1 MAKEFRDYLGGETAR
16 PRLGFFI
23 NEMYKL
29 ERDYFDVE
37 FERIGIT
44 FSQFR
49 VLNWLWREGELTQR
63 QIHELINI
71 KPSSLSNTLKILVK
85 KGLVVQKFDARDARV
100 RKIALTDAAK
110 AIEKEA
116 WEIIESFDARVR
128 AVLGAQEYERTVTNL
143 EKLIE
148 NL

>member
-1 MAKEFRDYLGGETAR
+1 MTKAFRDYLGNDATP
-16 PRLGFFI
+16 PRLGFFV

-29 ERDYFDVE
+29 ERDYFDAE

-49 VLNWLWREGELTQR
+49 VLNGLWREGELTQR

-85 KGLVVQKFDARDARV
+85 KGLVVQKFDVQDARI
-100 RKIALTDAAK
+100 RKIALTDAA
-110 AIEKEA
+110 
-116 WEIIESFDARVR
+116 R
-128 AVLGAQEYERTVTNL
+128 A
-143 EKLIE
+143 
-148 NL
+148 